1 MEKLKQK
8 YLNKRFT
15 RLLIIDIVKIKNKH
29 AAKCVCDCGN
39 ITVKNFGDL
48 SSGDTKSCGCLR
60 LEISSKTHK
69 DNLLNLK
76 FGKLLVIE
84 CAGSCKKGVLWKCL
98 CECGNFHNVATE
110 FLKNGSSKSCGCI
123 NKSKGKNHYNFNP
136 NISDEDRLNK
146 RGSVKNPL
154 YEKWREDCLKR
165 DNYTCQLSN
174 QIGGDLSV
182 HHIYSWN
189 TYKNL
194 RFEINN
200 GITLSKS
207 IHNEFHKIYGKGN
220 NDINQ
225 FIDYIDYIEKY
236 HKNFDLNK
244 LLSRSINECKS
255 CEG

>member
-48 SSGDTKSCGCLR
+48 S
-60 LEISSKTHK
+60 
-69 DNLLNLK
+69 
-76 FGKLLVIE
+76 
-84 CAGSCKKGVLWKCL
+84 
-98 CECGNFHNVATE
+98 
-110 FLKNGSSKSCGCI
+110 
-123 NKSKGKNHYNFNP
+123 
-136 NISDEDRLNK
+136 
-146 RGSVKNPL
+146 
-154 YEKWREDCLKR
+154 
-165 DNYTCQLSN
+165 
-174 QIGGDLSV
+174 V

-220 NDINQ
+220 NDMNQ
-225 FIDYIDYIEKY
+225 FIDYIEKY

-244 LLSRSINECKS
+244 LLSRSLNECKS